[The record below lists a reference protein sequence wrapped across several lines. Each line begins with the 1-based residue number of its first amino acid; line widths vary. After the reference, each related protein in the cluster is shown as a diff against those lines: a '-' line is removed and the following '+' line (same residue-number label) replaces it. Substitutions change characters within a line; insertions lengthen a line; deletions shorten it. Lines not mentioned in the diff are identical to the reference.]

1 MNGGGKIKDLM
12 VLMTCEKEEEAKKI
26 ASELLIQK
34 KAACVSI
41 FPKGDSF
48 FWWEGKIEESK
59 EYLLI
64 AKTISSLLDDL
75 IKVVKEIHSYEVPE
89 IIALPVIGG
98 NENYLNWLHD
108 ELGK

>member
-64 AKTISSLLDDL
+64 AKTISSFLDGRGPL
-75 IKVVKEIHSYEVPE
+75 RTSIH
-89 IIALPVIGG
+89 GG
-98 NENYLNWLHD
+98 
-108 ELGK
+108 